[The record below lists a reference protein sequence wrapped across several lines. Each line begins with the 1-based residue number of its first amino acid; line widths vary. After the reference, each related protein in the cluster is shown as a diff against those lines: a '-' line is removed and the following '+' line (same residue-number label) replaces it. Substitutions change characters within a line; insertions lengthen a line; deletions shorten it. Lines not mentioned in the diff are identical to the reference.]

1 MQNQKLINL
10 NPKMKN
16 KLFICLLF
24 LLSFQTYSQIIFEK
38 GYFVDN
44 NDKKTTC
51 LIKNVDWSNNPT
63 EIQYKLDEQDQP
75 INISIAQIKAFGIDN
90 HSKYER
96 FTVDI
101 DKSTQVI
108 SNMTYEKNPEFK
120 KETSLLKV
128 LLEGKASL
136 FEYISGNTKRYFFKT
151 DSLSINQLVYKSY
164 KTSEV
169 QIAQNNQ
176 YKQQLWMTLK
186 CDNITTNDVEKLSYK
201 KNSLI
206 KFFKKYNDCN
216 NSKYT
221 VFETTEKRDLFNLNI
236 RPGITTSAISISN
249 SSMSTPDYDRDFDN
263 KIGFRIGLEA
273 EFILPINKNKWAL
286 IFEPT
291 YVGGYKA
298 EKSRL
303 DSRTNE
309 ELKGSIEYNSI
320 ELPFGM
326 RYYMFLKN
334 NSSLFING
342 QVVMEHAVNS
352 EAYVEYSTQRNT
364 TLELKPTTSFTFGL
378 GYKFKNKYSAEFRAN
393 LGKNV
398 LDSNREWNSNY
409 KSFALTFGYSIF

>member
-1 MQNQKLINL
+1 
-10 NPKMKN
+10 
-16 KLFICLLF
+16 
-24 LLSFQTYSQIIFEK
+24 
-38 GYFVDN
+38 
-44 NDKKTTC
+44 
-51 LIKNVDWSNNPT
+51 
-63 EIQYKLDEQDQP
+63 
-75 INISIAQIKAFGIDN
+75 
-90 HSKYER
+90 
-96 FTVDI
+96 
-101 DKSTQVI
+101 
-108 SNMTYEKNPEFK
+108 
-120 KETSLLKV
+120 
-128 LLEGKASL
+128 
-136 FEYISGNTKRYFFKT
+136 
-151 DSLSINQLVYKSY
+151 
-164 KTSEV
+164 
-169 QIAQNNQ
+169 
-176 YKQQLWMTLK
+176 
-186 CDNITTNDVEKLSYK
+186 
-201 KNSLI
+201 
-206 KFFKKYNDCN
+206 
-216 NSKYT
+216 
-221 VFETTEKRDLFNLNI
+221 
-236 RPGITTSAISISN
+236 
-249 SSMSTPDYDRDFDN
+249 MSTPDYDRDFDN

-378 GYKFKNKYSAEFRAN
+378 GYKLKKKYSVEFRAN
-393 LGKNV
+393 FGKNV
-398 LDSNREWNSNY
+398 LDNYREWNSNY

>member
-1 MQNQKLINL
+1 
-10 NPKMKN
+10 MKN
-16 KLFICLLF
+16 RLLICLLF
-24 LLSFQTYSQIIFEK
+24 LLSVEAYSQIIFEK

-51 LIKNVDWSNNPT
+51 LIKNFDWSNNPT

-75 INISIAQIKAFGIDN
+75 TSISISQIKAFGIEN
-90 HSKYER
+90 ESKYER

-108 SNMTYEKNPEFK
+108 SNMSYDKNPEFQ
-120 KETSLLKV
+120 KETALLKV

-151 DSLSINQLVYKSY
+151 DTLSINQLVYKSY
-164 KTSEV
+164 KTSEE

-186 CDNITTNDVEKLSYK
+186 CDNIAINDVEKLSYK
-201 KNSLI
+201 KSSLL
-206 KFFKKYNDCN
+206 KFFTKYNKCGN
-216 NSKYT
+216 AEYT
-221 VFETTEKRDLFNLNI
+221 VFESKEKKDLFNLNI
-236 RPGITTSAISISN
+236 RPGITTSVISISN
-249 SSMSTPDYDRDFDN
+249 PSMSTPDYDRDFDN
-263 KIGFRIGLEA
+263 KIGFRFGVEA

-303 DSRTNE
+303 DSKTNE
-309 ELKGSIEYNSI
+309 ELKGNIEYNSI
-320 ELPFGM
+320 ELPIGV
-326 RYYMFLKN
+326 RYYMYLNN

-342 QVVMEHAVNS
+342 QVVIEHAINS

-378 GYKFKNKYSAEFRAN
+378 GYKLKKKYSVEFRAN
-393 LGKNV
+393 FGKNV
-398 LDSNREWNSNY
+398 LDNYREWNSNY